1 MKKKGRYDIIF
12 KELRRLQSENEELA
26 PQSFEIETAEFEAIS
41 ELRDIVSEVSEVPPT
56 TFTTT

>member
-1 MKKKGRYDIIF
+1 MKEKGRYDIIF
-12 KELRRLQSENEELA
+12 KELHHLQSEDGELA

-41 ELRDIVSEVSEVPPT
+41 ELRDIVSEVSEVTPT

>member
-1 MKKKGRYDIIF
+1 MKEKGRYDIIF
-12 KELRRLQSENEELA
+12 KELHRLQSENEELA

-41 ELRDIVSEVSEVPPT
+41 ELRDIVSEVSEVTPT